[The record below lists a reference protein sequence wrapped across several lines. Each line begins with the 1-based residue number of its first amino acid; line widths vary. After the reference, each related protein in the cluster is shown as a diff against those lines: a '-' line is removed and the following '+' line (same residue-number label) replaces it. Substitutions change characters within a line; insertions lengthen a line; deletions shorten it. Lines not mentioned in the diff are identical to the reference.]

1 MNITNAE
8 SEIMEALWRSAP
20 QTAEEIVASVGSAQD
35 WSEGTVKTLLN
46 RLLGKGAIAAE
57 KEGRHYLYRPAVTRA
72 AYVNAE
78 SRSLLDRLFDGR
90 LAPMVA
96 HFADSKKLTARDI
109 RQLKALISKIEEGG
123 K

>member
-1 MNITNAE
+1 MNITHAE
-8 SEIMEALWRSAP
+8 SEIMEALWRAAP
-20 QTAEEIVASVGSAQD
+20 QTAEEIVASVGAEQG

-57 KEGRHYLYRPAVTRA
+57 KEGRRYLYRPAVTRA

-78 SRSLLDRLFDGR
+78 SRSLLDRLFDGK

-96 HFADSKKLTARDI
+96 HFSQERSLSPEDVAE
-109 RQLKALISKIEEGG
+109 LKRLVAEIDDG

>member
-8 SEIMEALWRSAP
+8 SAIMEALWRAAP
-20 QTAEEIVASVGSAQD
+20 QTAEEIAASVGAEQG
-35 WSEGTVKTLLN
+35 WSESTVKTLLN

-57 KEGRHYLYRPAVTRA
+57 KEGRRYLYGPAVTRA

-78 SRSLLDRLFDGR
+78 SHSLLDRLFDGR

-96 HFADSKKLTARDI
+96 HFSQEQSLSPEDI
-109 RQLKALISKIEEGG
+109 AELKRLVAELDDG